1 MAALMAELLSLL
13 LLLAAMAVISPA
25 PTEAIKLEEFR
36 TCGDTGFCRRQRT
49 VPRTRTVLRMDDAP
63 TALVYVP
70 GRVPSLLLSGGLAS
84 VLYWNAVL
92 LWAGLPSASFRPCAA
107 ALESCGLSAAHGSP
121 EANTR

>member
-70 GRVPSLLLSGGLAS
+70 GRVPSLCSLEDLRQFCTGMLCCFGPACQVPPLDP
-84 VLYWNAVL
+84 VL
-92 LWAGLPSASFRPCAA
+92 LHW
-107 ALESCGLSAAHGSP
+107 SP
-121 EANTR
+121 VV